1 MAEDKITAA
10 ETANEGA
17 KKSENIVELARP
29 YVFEGKEYG
38 EIDLTGLEKLTVQ
51 DAIDVQRQLFGEGE
65 AAASVLCETTT
76 AFARAM
82 AVKATGMPIEFFKL
96 MPRGAFKR
104 VAGAVR
110 RHLNVESGT
119 ENHVMHLEPPRHSR
133 ARPTRT
139 ST

>member
-29 YVFEGKEYG
+29 YGFEGKEYG

-65 AAASVLCETTT
+65 AVMVNVDDCN
-76 AFARAM
+76 F
-82 AVKATGMPIEFFKL
+82 
-96 MPRGAFKR
+96 RGL
-104 VAGAVR
+104 GAVR
-110 RHLNVESGT
+110 DHDGIC
-119 ENHVMHLEPPRHSR
+119 PRHGGQGHR
-133 ARPTRT
+133 NAH
-139 ST
+139 

>member
-10 ETANEGA
+10 ETANEGT

-29 YVFEGKEYG
+29 YGFEGKEYG

-76 AFARAM
+76 HLPAPWRS
-82 AVKATGMPIEFFKL
+82 
-96 MPRGAFKR
+96 
-104 VAGAVR
+104 R
-110 RHLNVESGT
+110 RPGCLLSF
-119 ENHVMHLEPPRHSR
+119 S
-133 ARPTRT
+133 
-139 ST
+139 S

>member
-29 YVFEGKEYG
+29 YGFEGKEYG

-65 AAASVLCETTT
+65 AAARCC
-76 AFARAM
+76 AR
-82 AVKATGMPIEFFKL
+82 P
-96 MPRGAFKR
+96 
-104 VAGAVR
+104 R
-110 RHLNVESGT
+110 RHLPAHGGQGHRNA
-119 ENHVMHLEPPRHSR
+119 H
-133 ARPTRT
+133 
-139 ST
+139 